1 MHTQIINPWTWQDG
15 LGFSHGVLVE
25 HAERTLYAAG
35 QGPVDP
41 DGRLVAEGDVA
52 GQVQATL
59 ANVETV
65 LAAAGMGLG
74 DVVRYELWTTDLH
87 SYFGKG
93 HQHLVAAFAEV
104 GVVPA
109 GAATQVSAL
118 SLPGMEVELTVTACR

>member
-1 MHTQIINPWTWQDG
+1 MRKQIINPWTWQDG
-15 LGFSHGVLVE
+15 LGFSQGVLVE

-35 QGPVDP
+35 QGPVDA
-41 DGRLVAEGDVA
+41 DGHLVAEGDVA

-59 ANVETV
+59 ANVATV

-74 DVVRYELWTTDLH
+74 DVVRYELWTTDLQ
-87 SYFGKG
+87 SYFVKG
-93 HQHLVAAFAEV
+93 HEQVVAAFADA

-109 GAATQVSAL
+109 GTATQVSAL